1 MKLEIVAP
9 SGKIFKGEVNSV
21 TLPGSDGEMGVLDG
35 HSPLVTTLKA
45 GVIDIKKDSGEE
57 LVAVNWGY
65 ADISNKSVSIVVDE
79 AIPLAASEGHDIAD
93 NVAKA
98 KKLMADFSDSAQTLA
113 YTEGKIESVAR
124 NLI

>member
-9 SGKIFKGEVNSV
+9 LGKIFEGEVKSV
-21 TLPGSDGEMGVLDG
+21 TLPGADGEMGVLDG

-45 GVIDIKKDSGEE
+45 GVIDIKKNSGEE
-57 LVAVNWGY
+57 LVAINWGY
-65 ADISNKSVSIVVDE
+65 ADISNDSVKIIVDE
-79 AIPLAASEGHDIAD
+79 AIPLTSEGHDIAD

-98 KKLMADFSDSAQTLA
+98 KKLMADFAESSQALA
-113 YTEGKIESVAR
+113 YAEGKIESVAR

>member
-9 SGKIFKGEVNSV
+9 LGKIYEGEVKSV
-21 TLPGSDGEMGVLDG
+21 TLPGADGEMGVLDG

-57 LVAVNWGY
+57 LVAINWGY
-65 ADISNKSVSIVVDE
+65 AEISNDAVNIIVDE
-79 AIPLAASEGHDIAD
+79 AIPLTESEGHEIAD

-98 KKLMADFSDSAQTLA
+98 KKLMADFAESSQAVA
-113 YTEGKIESVAR
+113 YAEGKIESAAR
-124 NLI
+124 NLL

>member
-9 SGKIFKGEVNSV
+9 MGKIFEGEVKSV

-57 LVAVNWGY
+57 LVAINWGY
-65 ADISNKSVSIVVDE
+65 ADISNDSINIVVDE
-79 AIPLAASEGHDIAD
+79 AIPLSASEGHDIAD

-98 KKLMADFSDSAQTLA
+98 KKLMTDFADSTQTVA
-113 YTEGKIESVAR
+113 YTQGKIESAAR

>member
-9 SGKIFKGEVNSV
+9 LGKIYEGEVKEV
-21 TLPGSDGEMGVLDG
+21 TLPGSDGEFGVLDG
-35 HSPLVTTLKA
+35 HAPLVSTLKA
-45 GVIDIKKDSGEE
+45 GVIDIKKDNGEE

-65 ADISNKSVSIVVDE
+65 VDITPDSVNIIVDE
-79 AIPLAASEGHDIAD
+79 AVPLASEGHDIAD
-93 NVAKA
+93 AVAKA

>member
-9 SGKIFKGEVNSV
+9 SGKIFEGEVNSV

>member
-9 SGKIFKGEVNSV
+9 LGKIYEGEVKSV
-21 TLPGSDGEMGVLDG
+21 TLPGADGEMGVLDG

-57 LVAVNWGY
+57 LVAINWGY
-65 ADISNKSVSIVVDE
+65 AEISNDAVNIIVDE
-79 AIPLAASEGHDIAD
+79 AIPLTESEGHDIAD

-98 KKLMADFSDSAQTLA
+98 KKLMADFAESAQAVA
-113 YTEGKIESVAR
+113 YAEGKIESAAR
-124 NLI
+124 NLL